1 MATQDPFELFREN
14 AANNISAVNRELL
27 DTVDIS
33 KELDKQFKNTNSNLR
48 NTYNGA
54 TGVRDALNNTLDLVS
69 KLGREYLDADKITER
84 ILENRGKTRY
94 VEAGIATMYNNS
106 INDLVAQGNTQAQAL
121 SILGDQKQ
129 MYANILAKMES
140 ADDAIRSSVTAQQK
154 EYVILMQQLEGRK
167 LINDLLEEAKNK
179 VEESNE
185 QLSKTQIKATALS
198 KIFNSI
204 SKIPFLSEF
213 MNFKL
218 LADEF
223 QKGFGKG
230 MTALGGQLKSIFTSP
245 LFGILAVG
253 TALVALIKSAAELD
267 KTVTA
272 ISNNLGISKD
282 STNNLISSFRQASAE
297 GAKFSQTLDSALMS
311 ITNQAK
317 ALTDMQKTLE
327 TNSLFTRGM
336 VENQIMM
343 TKQLGL
349 SEDEAAGINK
359 LSLLTGQSSEKILQ
373 TALSQ
378 NKTAISYKKVMSE
391 ISKINAELSIA
402 YKNNPE
408 LIAKAVIQANKLGM
422 SLEQTQRV
430 AKSLLDFE
438 TSISGELESE
448 LLLGK
453 QFNFEKARA
462 LALDGK
468 SAEAATELINQIGGI
483 NSLTQMN
490 VIQRERLAA
499 AIGLSAEELGNSAR
513 EQAVLNALGFQ
524 NKQALE
530 EQYAILRANNDQAGI
545 AKLQE
550 EARKKEGGELLL
562 QDIARLDLSTRFNET
577 MSRLKEMIVSIVAG
591 PLGQML
597 DGFTKLLAN
606 GPALEGIFNSIKVAA
621 IAAAVAFAIINPAG
635 ALAAGAI
642 LGAGVLGYVMTP
654 EETTGAKPGTAP
666 QPSLPTRNNNLP
678 SYNNNQGG
686 NNNNNN
692 QNTGTSQTIQTT
704 AIFKLNDRD
713 FATAIATSNHTSGK

>member
-1 MATQDPFELFREN
+1 MATPDPLDPIREN
-14 AANNISAVNRELL
+14 LARNISDANKQLL
-27 DTVDIS
+27 VSTDIA
-33 KELDKQFKNTNSNLR
+33 KELSKALGDTSSVTRNIFENT
-48 NTYNGA
+48 TDA
-54 TGVRDALNNTLDLVS
+54 TTALSETLDLAS
-69 KLGREYLDADKITER
+69 KLGTQYLKSEQVEKRITKNNTTLLKIETDMKNIVNNRLGQQLAIAKVEAAVLTGQTQSLSHDEVR
-84 ILENRGKTRY
+84 LYLLEAQRKTFEGNKVLLDDINSRVEEGNDLYEKTR
-94 VEAGIATMYNNS
+94 V
-106 INDLVAQGNTQAQAL
+106 
-121 SILGDQKQ
+121 
-129 MYANILAKMES
+129 
-140 ADDAIRSSVTAQQK
+140 
-154 EYVILMQQLEGRK
+154 
-167 LINDLLEEAKNK
+167 
-179 VEESNE
+179 
-185 QLSKTQIKATALS
+185 KATALS

-213 MNFKL
+213 MDFKL

-223 QKGFGKG
+223 QNGFGKG
-230 MTALGGQLKSIFTSP
+230 MKALGGQLKTIFTSP
-245 LFGILAVG
+245 LFGIIAVG

-267 KTVTA
+267 KKITA

-282 STNNLISSFRQASAE
+282 STANLISSFRQASAE

-311 ITNQAK
+311 ITNQAT

-327 TNSLFTRGM
+327 TNSLFTREM
-336 VENQIMM
+336 IENQIMM

-349 SEDEAAGINK
+349 SEEEAAGINK

-378 NKTAISYKKVMSE
+378 NKTAVSYKKVMSE

-422 SLEQTQRV
+422 SLEQTQRIS
-430 AKSLLDFE
+430 KSLLDFE

-468 SAEAATELINQIGGI
+468 SAEAATELVNQIGGI

-530 EQYAILRANNDQAGI
+530 EQYAILRANNDQAGL

-591 PLGQML
+591 PLGRML
-597 DGFTKLLAN
+597 DGFTKLISN
-606 GPALEGIFNSIKVAA
+606 GPALQGIFNSLKFAS
-621 IAAAVAFAIINPAG
+621 IAAAAAFAIINPAG
-635 ALAAGAI
+635 ALAAASI
-642 LGAGVLGYVMTP
+642 LGAGLIGYAMTD
-654 EETTGAKPGTAP
+654 EETTGVKAGTAP
-666 QPSLPTRNNNLP
+666 QASLPTRNTSLP
-678 SYNNNQGG
+678 NYNNNQGG
-686 NNNNNN
+686 FNNNNN
-692 QNTGTSQTIQTT
+692 QNTGTNQNTQTT
-704 AIFKLNDRD
+704 AHFYLEGNK
-713 FATAIATSNHTSGK
+713 FATAVAMSNHTAGA